1 MNILQLKTNLDRS
14 KPVSIVEVAN
24 TYNDIVKPSRL
35 KKAVSC
41 SSCNRQMILEA
52 YTTYIKDIKITG
64 KLNWLYF
71 KLLDDYNT
79 LKDGEFLDFKRVND
93 IYNKV
98 FKQKEKNEECYDCY
112 VNQMNHLKALKVKRI
127 EFAESAVKRF
137 QNESKSKIQ
146 TKQDIAKDS

>member
-24 TYNDIVKPSRL
+24 NYNDIIKPFRP

-52 YTTYIKDIKITG
+52 YDAYIKGIKIEG
-64 KLNWLYF
+64 KLNYLYF

-79 LKDGEFLDFKRVND
+79 LKDDEFLDFQRVND

-98 FKQKEKNEECYDCY
+98 FKQNEQNNDCYDCY
-112 VNQMNHLKALKVKRI
+112 INQINHLKALNIKRI
-127 EFAESAVKRF
+127 QFSPSIIKKYESEFKVS
-137 QNESKSKIQ
+137 
-146 TKQDIAKDS
+146 TKQDIAKGS

>member
-24 TYNDIVKPSRL
+24 NYNEIIKPSRP

-41 SSCNRQMILEA
+41 GSCNRQMILEA
-52 YTTYIKDIKITG
+52 YKTYIKSIKIEG
-64 KLNWLYF
+64 KLNYLYF
-71 KLLDDYNT
+71 KLLDDYDS

-98 FKQKEKNEECYDCY
+98 FNQKETNKDCYDCY
-112 VNQMNHLKALKVKRI
+112 INQMNHLKALKVNRI
-127 EFAESAVKRF
+127 KSSPSIIKKYESQF
-137 QNESKSKIQ
+137 QIQ
-146 TKQDIAKDS
+146 SKQDIAKGS